1 MLELNQNEN
10 LIPNLSSSKRGRE
23 PLGPGCASGGG
34 ATGIITPLWPM
45 LFTMYFSTCVHGV
58 LVAGPMLGVRLPIMG
73 KEMDMAP
80 VLLQA
85 GWTPAG
91 DTGAAHTKSTPAFSG
106 AALSLPLERQATWE
120 WRDWF

>member
-1 MLELNQNEN
+1 
-10 LIPNLSSSKRGRE
+10 
-23 PLGPGCASGGG
+23 
-34 ATGIITPLWPM
+34 M
-45 LFTMYFSTCVHGV
+45 LFTVYFSTCVRGV

-106 AALSLPLERQATWE
+106 AALSLPLGRQATCE
-120 WRDWF
+120 WRGWL